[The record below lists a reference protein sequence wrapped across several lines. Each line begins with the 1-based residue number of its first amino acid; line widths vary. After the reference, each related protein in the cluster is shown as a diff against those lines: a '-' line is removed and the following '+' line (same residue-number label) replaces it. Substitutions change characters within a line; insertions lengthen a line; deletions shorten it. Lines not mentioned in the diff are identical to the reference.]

1 MGFLQPAPCREAILA
16 YVALMGTLGYGKSNS
31 NLFSFEHTYFAELG
45 GRKAGMVL
53 GYNWQV
59 KRNEDWGT
67 GFHPQ
72 SFRGRTPLHSPVVK

>member
-1 MGFLQPAPCREAILA
+1 
-16 YVALMGTLGYGKSNS
+16 MGTLGYGKSSS
-31 NLFSFEHTYFAELG
+31 NLFSFEYTYFAELG

-72 SFRGRTPLHSPVVK
+72 QMGFAHLHSPVVKRPLDNSLAMAARR